1 MKSQIVVSPGGPIT
15 GTSLPTAVPD
25 STGSAG
31 AFGAWTQLIAS
42 LDYDSPGFW
51 LHTRGSSMWTFEIGV
66 GGSGSE
72 TTIGAAGLANDS
84 YAGTFQYVPLA
95 IPAGSRVAIRGQTA
109 GSYST
114 SALCAIYPLRTQ
126 SGGIVVSRGTLI
138 GVTAGA
144 WTTLNAG
151 ASANNKGSYVELK
164 ASTDR
169 DAKGYSMFFSTPSG
183 QASDQPNLIDL
194 AIGAAASEQIILPN
208 ACVLAKAYTFAAYP
222 HMIGP
227 IWTPIPAASRIAARS
242 QCPTTNASDRTLSIG
257 LILWE

>member
-1 MKSQIVVSPGGPIT
+1 MKSQIIVSPGGPLT
-15 GTSLPTAVPD
+15 STSLPTAVPD

-31 AFGAWTQLIAS
+31 AFGAWTELIAS
-42 LDYDSPGFW
+42 LDYNALGFW

-66 GGSGSE
+66 GAAASE
-72 TTIGAAGLANDS
+72 VTIGAVGLANDS

-126 SGGIVVSRGTLI
+126 SGGPVVSRGTLV
-138 GVTAGA
+138 GVTTGA
-144 WTTLNAG
+144 WSTLNAG
-151 ASANNKGSYVELK
+151 GTANTKSSYVQLT
-164 ASTDR
+164 ASTAR
-169 DAKGYSMFFSTPSG
+169 DAKGYSMFFATPSG

-227 IWTPIPAASRIAARS
+227 IWTPIPAGSRLAARS
-242 QCPTTNASDRTLSIG
+242 QCPTTTAGDRTLATG